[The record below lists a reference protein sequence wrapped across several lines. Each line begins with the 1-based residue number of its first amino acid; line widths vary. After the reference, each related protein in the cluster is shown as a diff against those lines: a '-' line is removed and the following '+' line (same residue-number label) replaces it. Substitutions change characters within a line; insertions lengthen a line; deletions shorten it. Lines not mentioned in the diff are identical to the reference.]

1 MFRSTSLQ
9 LLRCS
14 ALVDTPRPV
23 RFSLP
28 NILSLELPVTK
39 LSVPGRHSGEIP
51 DVRNNLTN
59 VKSAVARMTEQEP
72 ENTIDSSRITKSTG
86 PVPSDFAQLD
96 GEFTSCPDEVE
107 HPTANP
113 LESVPYPRP
122 SETAELTELH
132 VAMEKISLCV
142 PNESQ
147 QGEIL
152 SEPDTLEVVDGST
165 PVKEVFCSANGE
177 PTIPEISDPVDSEC
191 QDVSTTSVHD
201 SQLES
206 EGMSHSVELRTNRS
220 SSVLSI
226 SESPN
231 EPVLLDTS
239 CSEDSCD
246 EDVLPGSRRRR
257 AGSSDG
263 SDFLSTD
270 SEENDL
276 LYSGSTHNVSGHYSD
291 AEECEVGVGRE
302 LESVKVSEDT
312 ESPEVASDFES
323 VARSD
328 VTALETEVK
337 LDADQDASNP
347 AYIPRTGTYFMHDY
361 RAADCDKNAEHASVT
376 KGRADQ
382 GKWQHDMFCYYDQAP
397 LSSRDIIRRYGYDIR
412 KYDEPVPEDH
422 LNASGGV
429 EHAASVPSDSD
440 SRQQDVRPSIVESG
454 VGRGFSGSYEYPDK
468 IQPRTSHQRHDYRNR
483 VTKDGP
489 HPHISGSDSGRRFR
503 HGRFTTS
510 AGRCATNRGEQPRD
524 NYRGRVQTDNRGF
537 AVGRGYLASRRQC
550 EQDVPQGLHTVEDV
564 KPVRSNSLST
574 DRVQGFHGGTIKK
587 GTGPSHV
594 GTFDSFAVG
603 VSREHPTKDSY
614 PKRYSA
620 FRQTVLS
627 KCDVRGTAN
636 FESTQHPKHT
646 DDIPDRNNKSH
657 VYAPN
662 TLDDDNYRSR
672 LNRECTEICSHG
684 RNLFPSQTGHNL
696 HTQNTSFIR
705 AQRNANDHISDT
717 RFTFPSHS
725 SSCAVADAR
734 NTYNR
739 PSFQSPRVPANFT
752 RPGSQ
757 YQAEVQSAEMHEYQ
771 SYVSN
776 NPESYFDNSPALR
789 DQPYQSGFFP
799 MGSHERRPLLGR
811 RPFKPLEIRDP
822 REHMVRTTKFTTT
835 LTTNSVNTKLKATQD
850 SCFLPSEQTSITQ
863 TNA

>member
-9 LLRCS
+9 LLRRI
-14 ALVDTPRPV
+14 APVDTLRPV
-23 RFSLP
+23 RFSHP
-28 NILSLELPVTK
+28 NILSLELPFTK
-39 LSVPGRHSGEIP
+39 LSVSGRHPEEIS
-51 DVRNNLTN
+51 DVRNNSTN
-59 VKSAVARMTEQEP
+59 VKSAVATKTEQEP

-86 PVPSDFAQLD
+86 AVPSAFAQHD
-96 GEFTSCPDEVE
+96 DAFTTCPDEVE

-113 LESVPYPRP
+113 LESVPYSRP
-122 SETAELTELH
+122 SETTELTELH
-132 VAMEKISLCV
+132 VAMEKINLCV
-142 PNESQ
+142 PNEPQ
-147 QGEIL
+147 QGDII
-152 SEPDTLEVVDGST
+152 SEPDILEVVDGST
-165 PVKEVFCSANGE
+165 PVKEVFCFANGE
-177 PTIPEISDPVDSEC
+177 LTLRKISDPVGSEC

-206 EGMSHSVELRTNRS
+206 EGMSHSVEPRIDRS

-231 EPVLLDTS
+231 EPVLLSTS
-239 CSEDSCD
+239 CSEDSCG
-246 EDVLPGSRRRR
+246 EDALPGSRRRR

-270 SEENDL
+270 SEGNDL
-276 LYSGSTHNVSGHYSD
+276 LYSGSTNNVSGHYSD
-291 AEECEVGVGRE
+291 AEECEVDVGRE

-323 VARSD
+323 VTRSD
-328 VTALETEVK
+328 VTAPETEVK
-337 LDADQDASNP
+337 LDADQDVSNP

-361 RAADCDKNAEHASVT
+361 RAADCDKNAEHAFVT

-412 KYDEPVPEDH
+412 KYDEPVPEGRS
-422 LNASGGV
+422 NASGGV

-454 VGRGFSGSYEYPDK
+454 IERGFSGSYEYSDK

-483 VTKDGP
+483 VPKNGP
-489 HPHISGSDSGRRFR
+489 QSHISGIDSGRRFR

-510 AGRCATNRGEQPRD
+510 AGRYATNRGEQPQD
-524 NYRGRVQTDNRGF
+524 NYRGRAQTDNRGF
-537 AVGRGYLASRRQC
+537 SVGRGYLASRRQC
-550 EQDVPQGLHTVEDV
+550 EQDVPQGLHIVEDV
-564 KPVRSNSLST
+564 RPVRSNSLST
-574 DRVQGFHGGTIKK
+574 DRAQGFHGGNIKK
-587 GTGPSHV
+587 CTGPNHIE
-594 GTFDSFAVG
+594 TFDSFAVG
-603 VSREHPTKDSY
+603 VSRGHPTKDSY

-636 FESTQHPKHT
+636 FESTRHPKHT

-657 VYAPN
+657 VYTSN
-662 TLDDDNYRSR
+662 TLGDDNYGSR

-684 RNLFPSQTGHNL
+684 RNLFPSKTNHNL
-696 HTQNTSFIR
+696 HTQNSSFIR
-705 AQRNANDHISDT
+705 AQRNANDPISDT
-717 RFTFPSHS
+717 RFTFPPQS
-725 SSCAVADAR
+725 SSCAVSDAR
-734 NTYNR
+734 NIYNR
-739 PSFQSPRVPANFT
+739 PSFQSPRVPANFP

-757 YQAEVQSAEMHEYQ
+757 YQAELQSAEMHEYQ

-776 NPESYFDNSPALR
+776 NPESYYDNSPTLR
-789 DQPYQSGFFP
+789 DQSYQSGFFP

-835 LTTNSVNTKLKATQD
+835 LTTNSVNTKLKSTQD
-850 SCFLPSEQTSITQ
+850 NCFLPSEQTSVTQ